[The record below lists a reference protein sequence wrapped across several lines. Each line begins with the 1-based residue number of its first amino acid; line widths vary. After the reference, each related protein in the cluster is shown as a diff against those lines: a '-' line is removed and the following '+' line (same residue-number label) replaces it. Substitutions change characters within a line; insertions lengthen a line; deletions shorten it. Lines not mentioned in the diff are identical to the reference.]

1 MELLGTSFA
10 DKLAFSLQV
19 SLTSIVIVFALLV
32 ALMLII
38 KLQSFIINGATNKK
52 KSSAKQPTVDRDAV
66 LTEVAR
72 GAQVVDLN
80 SDCEL
85 VAAIMAALAA
95 HTGKSAGE
103 LNIRS
108 IKRISGN
115 NSNWRNASIN
125 K

>member
-52 KSSAKQPTVDRDAV
+52 KK
-66 LTEVAR
+66 
-72 GAQVVDLN
+72 
-80 SDCEL
+80 
-85 VAAIMAALAA
+85 
-95 HTGKSAGE
+95 
-103 LNIRS
+103 
-108 IKRISGN
+108 
-115 NSNWRNASIN
+115 
-125 K
+125 

>member
-1 MELLGTSFA
+1 MQGTIIEKIF
-10 DKLAFSLQV
+10 FSLGV
-19 SLTSIVIVFALLV
+19 TGTAMTIVFGVLF

-38 KLQSFIINGATNKK
+38 KLQSYIIIGPNKK
-52 KSSAKQPTVDRDAV
+52 KNIANSVTKDRDAV
-66 LTEVAR
+66 LTEVAQ
-72 GAQVVDLN
+72 GAEVIDLN

-95 HTGKSAGE
+95 HTGKSAGQ

-108 IKRISGN
+108 IKRVNN
-115 NSNWRNASIN
+115 NSSWREASI

>member
-1 MELLGTSFA
+1 MTETMMEKIF
-10 DKLAFSLQV
+10 FSLGV
-19 SLTSIVIVFALLV
+19 TGTAMTIVFGMLF

-38 KLQSFIINGATNKK
+38 KLQSYIIVNGPNKK
-52 KSSAKQPTVDRDAV
+52 KTSANQVTKDRNAI
-66 LTEVAR
+66 LTEVAQ
-72 GAQVVDLN
+72 GAEVIDLN

-95 HTGKSAGE
+95 HTGKSAGQ

-108 IKRISGN
+108 IKRVNN
-115 NSNWRNASIN
+115 NSSWREASI

>member
-1 MELLGTSFA
+1 MEGTMMEKFM
-10 DKLAFSLQV
+10 FSLGV
-19 SLTSIVIVFALLV
+19 SATAMTIVFGMLV

-38 KLQSFIINGATNKK
+38 KLQSFIINGGAKK
-52 KSSAKQPTVDRDAV
+52 KRVAKQVTRSRDEV
-66 LTEVAR
+66 LTEVAQ
-72 GAQVVDLN
+72 GAEVIDLN

-95 HTGKSAGE
+95 HTGKSAGQ

-108 IKRISGN
+108 IKRVNN
-115 NSNWRNASIN
+115 NSSWRDASV